1 MRSHRAYTC
10 ETYRG
15 DLLIYLN
22 KFLGLAYVNVWVD
35 SLGILRSGRNRRNK
49 GLLDRRLDVRVT
61 TLFCFLYLNL

>member
-22 KFLGLAYVNVWVD
+22 KFLGLAYVKVWVG
-35 SLGILRSGRNRRNK
+35 SQGILRSGRNCRNN
-49 GLLDRRLDVRVT
+49 GLLDRSLDVRVT